1 MAEEI
6 SINNVIESAK
16 KYLPSLD
23 EARIRNAFEFAQRA
37 HSGQMRKDGITPYI
51 MHPLLTAYILTD
63 YRVDEDTL
71 ISALLH
77 DVPEDTDYSIKDVER
92 AFGKTVAFLVEGI
105 TKLSKVHYRHDM
117 LERQIESL
125 KKLFIHTA
133 SDPRIILIK
142 LADRLHNMR
151 TIAAIQNDAKRTR
164 IARETLEIYIPIA
177 NLIGI
182 WGIKHQ
188 LEDLCFQALSPNEFE
203 MVDNLVQSY
212 APKKLNLVKKTI
224 KDVKKILEKN
234 GVPFVDIQGRYKTH
248 YSIYRKML
256 LSDKSFNQI
265 FDIVGV
271 RIILEDTGLCY
282 RALGV
287 LHQQFTPK
295 AGRLKDFI
303 ALPKSNGYR
312 SIHTTVFGVEGAV
325 TEFQI
330 RTKDMHFENEYGI
343 AAHYFY
349 REAQDKK
356 RKEIKRHL
364 QKKYDWV
371 QKILDLQ
378 RTSSDNR
385 KFMRHLKLDI
395 FSDRIFVFT
404 PKGDVIDLPQGSTVI
419 DFAYHIHSDIGMLA
433 IGASVNGNEVSL
445 TRKLKSNDVVD
456 VITSEESEGPQL
468 EWLNIVQTNL
478 ARARI
483 KEFLKEQDRTTLL
496 QEAENLLDAELKSVG
511 FDGVDGIT
519 QAQRLALTEHFQK
532 DTWEDLLQDVGKG
545 NLRSHEI
552 IHTLFS
558 EEDLLGEIMDP
569 ISLAAYKRSKRAGI
583 REFSPKKVHRI
594 NMLIEVEERVG
605 ALGEICNEIANLGI
619 NIIEAH
625 FSTQHTAALTKI
637 DFLMEIEDFEQYER
651 AVYAIKKI
659 PGVINVAKTHNV
671 KSTASSSADSHKE
684 HVQ

>member
-1 MAEEI
+1 MAEET
-6 SINNVIESAK
+6 SINDVIESAK

-23 EARIRNAFEFAQRA
+23 EARIVRAFEFAQKA
-37 HSGQMRKDGITPYI
+37 HSGQMRKDGMTPYI
-51 MHPLLTAYILTD
+51 MHPLETAYILTD

-77 DVPEDTDYSIKDVER
+77 DVPEDTDYSIGDVER

-105 TKLSKVHYRHDM
+105 TKLAKVHYRHDM

-133 SDPRIILIK
+133 SDPRIILMK

-151 TIAAIQNDAKRTR
+151 TIQAIQSPEKQTR

-177 NLIGI
+177 NLIGV
-182 WGIKHQ
+182 WNIKHQ
-188 LEDLCFQALSPNEFE
+188 LEDLCFKTLSPNEFQ

-212 APKKLNLVKKTI
+212 APKQSDLIKKTI
-224 KDVKKILEKN
+224 KEVKRILDQN
-234 GVPFVDIQGRYKTH
+234 NIPSLDIQGRYKTH

-265 FDIVGV
+265 FDIVGI
-271 RIILEDTGLCY
+271 RIILEDVGLCY

-303 ALPKSNGYR
+303 ALPKSNGYK
-312 SIHTTVFGVEGAV
+312 SIHTTVFGFEGAV

-330 RTKDMHFENEYGI
+330 RTKDMHFESEYGI

-349 REAQDKK
+349 REAQDSK

-378 RTSSDNR
+378 RASSDNS

-419 DFAYHIHSDIGMLA
+419 DFAYHIHSDVGMLA
-433 IGASVNGNEVSL
+433 IGAKINGHEVSL
-445 TRKLKSNDVVD
+445 TRKLRSNDVVE
-456 VITSEESEGPQL
+456 VMTSEESEGPQL

-483 KEFLKEQDRTTLL
+483 KEFLKERDRTTLL
-496 QEAENLLDAELKSVG
+496 QEAENLLDAELKSIGVN
-511 FDGVDGIT
+511 GVDAIT
-519 QAQRLALTEHFQK
+519 QIQRLALTEHFGK
-532 DTWEDLLQDVGKG
+532 ETWEDLLQDVGEG
-545 NLRSHEI
+545 NLRSHEVI
-552 IHTLFS
+552 NILFS

-569 ISLAAYKRSKRAGI
+569 VSLAAYKRSKRAGI
-583 REFSPKKVHRI
+583 KEFSPKKVHQI
-594 NMLIEVEERVG
+594 HMLVEAEERVG
-605 ALGEICNEIANLGI
+605 ALGEICSEIANLGI
-619 NIIEAH
+619 NIIEAN
-625 FSTQHTAALTKI
+625 FSTETGTPLTKLH
-637 DFLMEIEDFEQYER
+637 FLLEIEDFEQYER

-659 PGVINVAKTHNV
+659 HGVINVTKTHNG
-671 KSTASSSADSHKE
+671 KSTEPNSTDSHKK